1 MPTNTDQAVF
11 RDKHA
16 AQYLD
21 MSRSTFRA
29 YVKAGK
35 IPQPLKPSQGVSL
48 WRVNQRRNLNRC
60 QRPILNSFRGGESGA
75 VCSGRSR
82 SRSR

>member
-48 WRVNQRRNLNRC
+48 WRKEWLDRYLDE
-60 QRPILNSFRGGESGA
+60 LEGGA
-75 VCSGRSR
+75 K
-82 SRSR
+82 